1 MEGGLGGGGGKG
13 CWHVRADSPRM
24 RTSDPDDQL
33 PPVGR
38 FAGPFID
45 NDSAAAGDHAE
56 TWQDAVARAR
66 REGKRVR
73 RSGAASGD
81 RRVARD
87 ATPRRDLVAF
97 DDEPGVA
104 AMSNRR
110 KRTRLNKGGMFFN
123 SRDREA
129 VLLIVAHGWL
139 DRRQLAALLGG
150 ISTDTL
156 RKSLTR
162 LVRCGLLDESL
173 RGLVNQKLYRATAFG
188 LKRCGARGFTPAKP
202 RLQTVQHTAA
212 IAAVHA
218 YTVTHLGPNAI
229 LMTEREVYA
238 AAASGEMTPRILAA
252 APWTAQYADFGQWV
266 PTRVNDK
273 GRAVPKRPDGYLLTC
288 VNGVAQPPITIEV
301 ERNVKSSRGYYIDAL
316 LTIAHAAQAGHI
328 ARAVIYFAPSS
339 DGTLTTLSK
348 ELTAIYDP
356 ARSGFNWPTHL
367 PKVATEVHDLDEHYK
382 SVEQLRGWLPS
393 RKEVAVVDDNAA
405 FDATS

>member
-1 MEGGLGGGGGKG
+1 MDNI
-13 CWHVRADSPRM
+13 DS
-24 RTSDPDDQL
+24 DNHL
-33 PPVGR
+33 PLVGR

-45 NDSAAAGDHAE
+45 NDSAAAGEHAE
-56 TWQDAVARAR
+56 TWRDAVARAR

-73 RSGAASGD
+73 RKGTASGD
-81 RRVARD
+81 RCVARD

-104 AMSNRR
+104 SMSNRR

-129 VLLIVAHGWL
+129 VLLVAAHGWL

-162 LVRCGLLDESL
+162 LVRCGLLDDTC
-173 RGLVNQKLYRATAFG
+173 RGLVNQKLYRATSFG
-188 LKRCGARGFTPAKP
+188 LKRCGAKGFTPAKP

-212 IAAVHA
+212 IAAIHG
-218 YTVTHLGPNAI
+218 YTVKSLGPNAI

-238 AAASGEMTPRILAA
+238 AAASGEMTSRILAA
-252 APWTAQYADFGQWV
+252 APWTAQYANFGKWV

-273 GRAVPKRPDGYLLTC
+273 GRVVPKRPDGYLLTC

-301 ERNVKSSRGYYIDAL
+301 ERNIKSSRGYYIEAL
-316 LTIAHAAQAGHI
+316 LTIAHAAQAGDI
-328 ARAVIYFAPSS
+328 ARAVVYFAPSS
-339 DGTLTTLSK
+339 DGTLTALSK
-348 ELTAIYDP
+348 ELAAIDDP
-356 ARSGFNWPTHL
+356 ARSGFHWPTHL
-367 PKVATEVHDLDEHYK
+367 PKVATEVHDLDVHYQ

-393 RKEVAVVDDNAA
+393 RKEVAVVADSAA